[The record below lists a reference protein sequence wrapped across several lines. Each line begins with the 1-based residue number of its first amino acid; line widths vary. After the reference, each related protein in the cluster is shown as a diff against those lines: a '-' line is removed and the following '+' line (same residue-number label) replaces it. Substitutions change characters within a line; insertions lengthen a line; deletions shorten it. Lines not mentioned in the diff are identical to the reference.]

1 MTTFHSGILRAL
13 VRHEGLTGSSIG
25 NFEATWICFGLK
37 IIFQDRVTIGWVGCG
52 CDSSA
57 RKLLEEEMCKLQSGD
72 SILVG
77 FKGI

>member
-1 MTTFHSGILRAL
+1 MRENERWRRGKKR
-13 VRHEGLTGSSIG
+13 RKMIG
-25 NFEATWICFGLK
+25 KK